1 LSQARLSRL
10 ELAVDTPARVDE
22 LAVVCAVL
30 GLRLSL
36 KAYPDG
42 HAVRDAAQLGVIAR
56 LRPRVPPV
64 FRWRTEVPIGGT
76 GDLRAWDVQLDGP
89 GSVGID
95 AETRLSDVQALQ
107 RRSELKQRDS
117 GVDVM
122 VLLVARSRHNAAVL
136 RTHRAALA
144 STFPAA
150 TYEVMSA
157 LRAGRV
163 PSRNG
168 IVVL

>member
-1 LSQARLSRL
+1 MPTSDRVRDRGIRQARHLKLTFGRELREARLAAGLSQEGVARASGMSQPRLSRL
-10 ELAVDTPARVDE
+10 ELAVDAPARVDE

-30 GLRLSL
+30 GL
-36 KAYPDG
+36 
-42 HAVRDAAQLGVIAR
+42 
-56 LRPRVPPV
+56 
-64 FRWRTEVPIGGT
+64 
-76 GDLRAWDVQLDGP
+76 
-89 GSVGID
+89 
-95 AETRLSDVQALQ
+95 RLSDVQALQ

-122 VLLVARSRHNAAVL
+122 ILLVARSRHNAAVL
-136 RTHRAALA
+136 RAHRAALE

-150 TYEVMSA
+150 THEIMSA